1 MQGSDNPGPNISVNE
16 ISWDLKVLSEDVQD
30 SVTSDE
36 SNKRDVSIRN
46 SRELREFES
55 GRQ

>member
-1 MQGSDNPGPNISVNE
+1 MQESDNSGPDVGVNQ
-16 ISWDLKVLSEDVQD
+16 ILWDLKMLSEDVQD

-36 SNKRDVSIRN
+36 SNKGDASIRN
-46 SRELREFES
+46 SRELRRFES

>member
-1 MQGSDNPGPNISVNE
+1 MQGSDNSGPNVGVNE
-16 ISWDLKVLSEDVQD
+16 IPWELKMLSEDVQD

-36 SNKRDVSIRN
+36 SNKGDASIRN
-46 SRELREFES
+46 SRELRRFES

>member
-16 ISWDLKVLSEDVQD
+16 IPWDLKVFSEDVQD

-36 SNKRDVSIRN
+36 SNKGDVSIRN
-46 SRELREFES
+46 SRELRKFES